1 MNEPDAKFSPDDS
14 IETSAARWIAR
25 RDRGLTEEEQAAYLK
40 WLRKDPRHEAALVR
54 PEKNWSAL
62 DQLAG
67 QISGQGGS
75 PNPDLLAPRHRSFWS
90 WTPLFAAAAAAAVAL
105 VYFAGSPR
113 SGPQPARAASA
124 GNETKGPGLIRIE
137 PQRLRL
143 EDGSVVELNTSGKVT
158 VQFTAAERRVRLE
171 RGEAFFTVAKNPQRP
186 FIVITDRVTVHA
198 VGTAFSVE
206 LGREDLSVVVT
217 EGRVQVD
224 ESSGPHSALAAP
236 ARTLSAL
243 DAGQQGN
250 FALAADSGPA
260 DRPKVTVTALT
271 PAEIEHALSWR
282 SLQLEFTDMTLGE
295 VVAELN
301 RYNQQKLVVGD
312 GETAA
317 IRITGTIRANN
328 VDAFV
333 RLLDFGFGVTAVP
346 QGAGIVLRK
355 THGH

>member
-1 MNEPDAKFSPDDS
+1 MTEPNAKSSPDDA
-14 IETSAARWIAR
+14 IEAIAARWIAR
-25 RDRGLTEEEQAAYLK
+25 RDRGLTEAEQAAYLQ
-40 WLRKDPRHEAALVR
+40 WLREDPRHEAAMVR

-67 QISGQGGS
+67 QIEAQGGP
-75 PNPDLLAPRHRSFWS
+75 PNPDLLAPRRRTFWS
-90 WTPLFAAAAAAAVAL
+90 WTPILAAAAAAAVAL
-105 VYFAGSPR
+105 IYFSGAPG
-113 SGPQPARAASA
+113 SGPQPARADSA
-124 GNETKGPGLIRIE
+124 GNETKGPGLIRIQPE
-137 PQRLRL
+137 RLTL
-143 EDGSVVELNTSGKVT
+143 EDGSIVELNAQGKVE

-206 LGREDLSVVVT
+206 LGREDLSVLVT

-224 ESSGPHSALAAP
+224 ESSGPPSATAAP
-236 ARTLSAL
+236 ARALSAL
-243 DAGQQGN
+243 HAGQQGN
-250 FALAADSGPA
+250 FDLVAASGKA
-260 DRPKVTVTALT
+260 DRPKVKVTELA
-271 PAEIEHALSWR
+271 PAEIDRALSWR
-282 SLQLEFTDMTLGE
+282 NLQLEFTDMTLGE
-295 VVAELN
+295 VVAEFN
-301 RYNQQKLVVGD
+301 RHNRQKLVVGD
-312 GETAA
+312 VKTAA
-317 IRITGTIRANN
+317 VRITGTFRANN